1 MGVLGYVPQVWLDTD
16 WSTKAQAGY
25 EKNPRGL
32 ARPRYDRVEASLA
45 DALEDHAIVLI
56 PANNAVQLRRALE
69 LVDRWHVNGVLYG
82 GQTAY
87 ELPNEIAAKKL
98 SVLVDLKWPEA
109 EKDADPD
116 ELPSLRT
123 LRFRD
128 KAPGAP
134 AALAK
139 AGVKFAFYDGGLS
152 APKDVLK
159 AAKKAIDA
167 GLTPDAALRAMTLSP
182 AEIFGVA
189 DRLGSVENGRIANL
203 VVTEGDIFD
212 EKVKIKHVF
221 VDGHRFEIRE
231 PERPKDPPKGDLTG
245 KWKLSFT
252 SPEGP
257 EESTADIEMAK
268 DGMLSGTVSGKRG
281 TTSIISG

>member
-1 MGVLGYVPQVWLDTD
+1 
-16 WSTKAQAGY
+16 
-25 EKNPRGL
+25 
-32 ARPRYDRVEASLA
+32 
-45 DALEDHAIVLI
+45 VLI
-56 PANNAVQLRRALE
+56 PANNHVQLRRALD
-69 LVDRWHVNGVLYG
+69 LADRWNVKGVIYG
-82 GQTAY
+82 GQMAY
-87 ELPNEIAAKKL
+87 EVAPEIAAKKL
-98 SVLVDLKWPEA
+98 PVLVDLKWPEG

-116 ELPSLRT
+116 ETPSLRT

-167 GLTPDAALRAMTLSP
+167 GLTRDAALRAMTLSP

-189 DRLGSVENGRIANL
+189 DRLGSVENGKIANL

-212 EKVKIKHVF
+212 EKV
-221 VDGHRFEIRE
+221 
-231 PERPKDPPKGDLTG
+231 
-245 KWKLSFT
+245 
-252 SPEGP
+252 
-257 EESTADIEMAK
+257 
-268 DGMLSGTVSGKRG
+268 
-281 TTSIISG
+281 